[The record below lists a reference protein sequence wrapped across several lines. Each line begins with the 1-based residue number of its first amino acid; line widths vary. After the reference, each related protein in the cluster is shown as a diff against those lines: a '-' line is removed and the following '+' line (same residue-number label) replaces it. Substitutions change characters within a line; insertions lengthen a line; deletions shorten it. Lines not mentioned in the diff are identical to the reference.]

1 MSKLTKLLEYAHAG
15 GVERKE
21 LANKPSFQK
30 TVLDTVREDQK
41 ALLLSDE
48 LEESTVLQEQVLD
61 TIIAGAERFSC
72 MREFLPTYKCNTYSM
87 RIVYQDDMSSFAKD
101 IPEGGKIEIDQDSL
115 AKTNINIKKIGTRP
129 LITNELIEDALWDRV
144 EIELKRA
151 GARME
156 NKFNKD
162 GMTAML
168 SGTPKTVDASSD
180 MVVKDLSKAIKEVK
194 LRGFIPTDAMYH
206 PDAEGELM
214 QNDNILNYYQSG
226 DSNLLRNGS
235 IGTLLGL
242 KSHLFSIETSG
253 APVKDWEDVNDS
265 YYAWVGDP
273 QAYCAC
279 AMRRDVAV
287 EEYDDPIHD
296 LLGIKV
302 TMRYGMGKI
311 QNDAGVFIVKK
322 S

>member
-1 MSKLTKLLEYAHAG
+1 MSKITKLLEYAHAG
-15 GVERKE
+15 KVERKE
-21 LANKPSFQK
+21 LINKPSFEK
-30 TVLDTVREDQK
+30 LVLDTVRKDQK
-41 ALLLSDE
+41 ELLLSDE

-61 TIIAGAERFSC
+61 TIISGAERFSC
-72 MREFLPTYKCNTYSM
+72 MREFLPMYKCNTYSM

-115 AKTNINIKKIGTRP
+115 AKTNINVKKIGTRP

-162 GMTAML
+162 GITSML
-168 SGTPKTVDASSD
+168 SGTPHEVEATASL
-180 MVVKDLSKAIKEVK
+180 VVKDIASAIKAVK
-194 LRGFIPTDAMYH
+194 LRGFIPTDAIYH

-214 QNDNILNYYQSG
+214 QNDNIMNYYQSG
-226 DSNLLRNGS
+226 DNNLLRNGS
-235 IGTLLGL
+235 VGNLLGL

-253 APVKDWEDVNDS
+253 ETIDWSDTDDD

-273 QAYCAC
+273 QAYSAC

-287 EEYDDPIHD
+287 EEYDDPVHD
-296 LLGIKV
+296 LLGIKI
-302 TMRYGMGKI
+302 TMRYGMGKV
-311 QNDAGVFIVKK
+311 QNDAGVFLQKK
-322 S
+322 